1 MDAIKLQVVIN
12 TLGKI
17 TVSGKS
23 NLSMLLG
30 CITELEN
37 MVKAE
42 QEKGEKK

>member
-1 MDAIKLQVVIN
+1 MDIIKLQVVIN
-12 TLGKI
+12 TLDKI
-17 TVSGKS
+17 VVSGKK

-30 CITELEN
+30 CINELEN